1 MRMLQQGIAVCVSL
15 LALAGVHP
23 AGAQQL
29 RGRLLDLH
37 SNAAIPVGV
46 VTLLATDGT
55 TLAASITDSLG
66 HWRLAAPAPGRY
78 LVAARRIGY
87 QPWTA
92 GPLEVK
98 ASDDLQFLFHL
109 VRAPVQL
116 TPAYTVGRSTQRNL
130 EMSGFYERQR
140 ADFGL
145 FLSPEAIERRGAVRV
160 SDLLLGLPGVSLV
173 WTSSGSAGGQ
183 QIQLRA
189 GNLSPGGVCRPRIYV
204 DGVIFARGDGQ
215 PARVDGDPVQST
227 ERAVEEELLRLD
239 KGLSLDDIGP
249 ASDIAA
255 IEVYRSA
262 TQVPVRFGGASIETA
277 CGVIVIWTLRGTPR
291 GTG

>member
-1 MRMLQQGIAVCVSL
+1 MLRMSVAFCLSL
-15 LALAGVHP
+15 LAVAGPRP
-23 AGAQQL
+23 AAAQQL
-29 RGRLLDLH
+29 RGRLLELQ
-37 SNAAIPVGV
+37 SNVPIPVGV
-46 VTLLATDGT
+46 VTLLGTDGQT
-55 TLAASITDSLG
+55 VAASITDTVGS
-66 HWRLAAPAPGRY
+66 WRLAAPAPGFY
-78 LVAARRIGY
+78 FVSARRIGY

-92 GPLEVK
+92 GPIEVK
-98 ASDDLQFLFHL
+98 VGDDLEFLFHL
-109 VRAPVQL
+109 RRAPVQL

-130 EMSGFYERQR
+130 EMVGFYERQR

-145 FLSPEAIERRGAVRV
+145 FLSPDAIARRGAARV
-160 SDLLLGLPGVSLV
+160 SDLVLGLPGVSLV

-215 PARVDGDPVQST
+215 PAKVDGVPVQST
-227 ERAVEEELLRLD
+227 ERAVEEEVLRLER
-239 KGLSLDDIGP
+239 GLSLDDIGP

-262 TQVPVRFGGASIETA
+262 TQVPPQFGGASIETA
-277 CGVIVIWTLRGTPR
+277 CGVIVIWTRRGTPR